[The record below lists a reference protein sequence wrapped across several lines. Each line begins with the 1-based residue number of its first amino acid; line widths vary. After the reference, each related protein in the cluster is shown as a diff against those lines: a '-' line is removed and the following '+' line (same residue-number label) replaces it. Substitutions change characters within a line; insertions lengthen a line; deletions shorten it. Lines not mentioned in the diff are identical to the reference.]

1 MADNQIISTSELRHF
16 LYERRSS
23 RSHYPQAPI
32 NPNHTAAPRETM
44 SLLSSLCRSNLGIL
58 RQKLGLI
65 EALVTKFGAEE
76 AKVVYKTTCPIV
88 QASIGQ
94 HVRHSMDHLERAAHA
109 ATNAE
114 EREIHYDVRTRG
126 VADEND
132 MDAAA
137 SRILRVEAQL
147 EGVTSNPAYISVT
160 SHPIRACFMLSG
172 DSELEYNLPS
182 TVARELGF
190 AAHHAIHHLA
200 MVRIIAT
207 KTVGLSDL
215 ELPQDFGRAPS
226 TVNYDQQVAN

>member
-1 MADNQIISTSELRHF
+1 
-16 LYERRSS
+16 
-23 RSHYPQAPI
+23 
-32 NPNHTAAPRETM
+32 M

-76 AKVVYKTTCPIV
+76 AKIVYKATCPIV

-114 EREIHYDVRTRG
+114 EREIHYDVRDRG
-126 VADEND
+126 GADEYD

-137 SRILRVEAQL
+137 SRILRIEAQL
-147 EGVTSNPAYISVT
+147 EGVASTPTYICV

-172 DSELEYNLPS
+172 DSESEYHLPS
-182 TVARELGF
+182 TIARELGF

-207 KTVGLSDL
+207 NTAGLSDL

-226 TVNYDQQVAN
+226 TVNYDHQVAK

>member
-1 MADNQIISTSELRHF
+1 
-16 LYERRSS
+16 
-23 RSHYPQAPI
+23 
-32 NPNHTAAPRETM
+32 M

-76 AKVVYKTTCPIV
+76 AKILYKATCPIV

-114 EREIHYDVRTRG
+114 EREIHYDVRIRG
-126 VADEND
+126 GTDEHD

-137 SRILRVEAQL
+137 TRILRIEAQL
-147 EGVTSNPAYISVT
+147 TACASTPTYISVM
-160 SHPIRACFMLSG
+160 SHPIQACFMLSD
-172 DSELEYNLPS
+172 DSELEYKLPS

-207 KTVGLSDL
+207 NTVGLSDL

-226 TVNYDQQVAN
+226 TVNYDHQIAK

>member
-1 MADNQIISTSELRHF
+1 
-16 LYERRSS
+16 
-23 RSHYPQAPI
+23 
-32 NPNHTAAPRETM
+32 M

-76 AKVVYKTTCPIV
+76 AKIVYKATCPIV

-114 EREIHYDVRTRG
+114 EREIHYDVRVRG
-126 VADEND
+126 GDDEYD

-137 SRILRVEAQL
+137 SRILRIEAQL
-147 EGVTSNPAYISVT
+147 EEAASTPTYICV
-160 SHPIRACFMLSG
+160 SHPIQACFMLSD
-172 DSELEYNLPS
+172 DSELEYKLPS

-207 KTVGLSDL
+207 NTVGLSDL

-226 TVNYDQQVAN
+226 TVNYDHQVAK